1 MHLIDTSDIHVF
13 SHCISAPP
21 LAEAQRYSTSNL
33 HGDVLK
39 ICGGI
44 IFDFYPGLPQYL
56 VYRGYIQRGSGL
68 QVSNLPQTDV
78 YLLFHGYSSAV
89 KLSVSNLNT
98 LIFARWLVKVGSL
111 IIHES

>member
-1 MHLIDTSDIHVF
+1 MHFIDTSDIHVF
-13 SHCISAPP
+13 AHYISAPP
-21 LAEAQRYSTSNL
+21 LAEAQRYSVSNL
-33 HGDVLK
+33 HSDVLK
-39 ICGGI
+39 IYDGI
-44 IFDFYPGLPQYL
+44 ILDFYPGLPQYL
-56 VYRGYIQRGSGL
+56 VCRSKVTFKGALAGL

-89 KLSVSNLNT
+89 KLSVST